1 MNLRK
6 QNLSDMG
13 KASLNKER
21 GNSLFQSPLNK
32 VISLL
37 RRLYLIG
44 SHKHGESLGQYP
56 GDGQRKYF
64 EGYRPIN
71 VDTKC
76 E

>member
-32 VISLL
+32 IIRLFVEVIFDWFS
-37 RRLYLIG
+37 
-44 SHKHGESLGQYP
+44 
-56 GDGQRKYF
+56 
-64 EGYRPIN
+64 
-71 VDTKC
+71 
-76 E
+76 